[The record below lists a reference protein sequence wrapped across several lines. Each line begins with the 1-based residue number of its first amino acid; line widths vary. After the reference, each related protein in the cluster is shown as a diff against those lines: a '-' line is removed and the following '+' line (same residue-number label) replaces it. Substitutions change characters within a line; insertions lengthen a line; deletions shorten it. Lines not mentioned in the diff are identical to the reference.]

1 MLQRTFEFKK
11 NEIEKVNE
19 DVSVDVKENYVI
31 YHIINDDTEVSVIED
46 FNRVSRLNI
55 YLYIYSCNVY

>member
-19 DVSVDVKENYVI
+19 DVSVNMKENYVI
-31 YHIINDDTEVSVIED
+31 YHTINDHIEVSVIED
-46 FNRVSRLNI
+46 FNRVGRLNI
-55 YLYIYSCNVY
+55 HVFFHM